1 MTNEYF
7 GKIKKIIEEYTGVP
21 PADIHENSFFEEDL
35 NIGEMD
41 LLEILSELEEIYHVD
56 LISEQENIATVQDVI
71 DIISEKI
78 D

>member
-7 GKIKKIIEEYTGVP
+7 GKIKKIIEEYTGLSP
-21 PADIHENSFFEEDL
+21 SDIHENSFFEEDL

-41 LLEILSELEEIYHVD
+41 LLEILSELEEMYQVD
-56 LISEQENIATVQDVI
+56 LVSEQENITTVQDVV
-71 DIISEKI
+71 DILSEKI